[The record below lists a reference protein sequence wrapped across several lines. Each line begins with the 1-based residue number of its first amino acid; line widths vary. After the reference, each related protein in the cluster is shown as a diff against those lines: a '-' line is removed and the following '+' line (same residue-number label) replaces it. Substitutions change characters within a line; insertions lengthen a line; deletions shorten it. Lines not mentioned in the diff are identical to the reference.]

1 MKRVLLLCL
10 IAVAV
15 FAPNSLYL
23 TRESMEGGVAMGL
36 PAPSTLN
43 CIPPTETVLLPSNQ
57 HEVHA
62 VVVDKRNRR

>member
-1 MKRVLLLCL
+1 MKRVLLLLCL

-43 CIPPTETVLLPSNQ
+43 CISTDRNGSPSI
-57 HEVHA
+57 
-62 VVVDKRNRR
+62 